1 MLFHKCIKFFML
13 IHLIWDYKGCK
24 KYLEYA
30 HFHLWFFLLSIAI
43 VGCVYLCG
51 PNAFFLFPLLYYE
64 IPLHSFKQTNA
75 QRHFVAFQFY
85 NTLQKSVYGTS
96 LGYIHSMVDL
106 LCRQKYG
113 FVLKHVGRKREKSVM
128 LQINSCIY
136 SF

>member
-1 MLFHKCIKFFML
+1 MRGVKSNWSMRISIYDSSYFPSPLWDVYIYAGLMLSSSFH
-13 IHLIWDYKGCK
+13 DY
-24 KYLEYA
+24 
-30 HFHLWFFLLSIAI
+30 II
-43 VGCVYLCG
+43 
-51 PNAFFLFPLLYYE
+51 E

-106 LCRQKYG
+106 LYRQKYG
-113 FVLKHVGRKREKSVM
+113 FILKHVGRKREKSVM